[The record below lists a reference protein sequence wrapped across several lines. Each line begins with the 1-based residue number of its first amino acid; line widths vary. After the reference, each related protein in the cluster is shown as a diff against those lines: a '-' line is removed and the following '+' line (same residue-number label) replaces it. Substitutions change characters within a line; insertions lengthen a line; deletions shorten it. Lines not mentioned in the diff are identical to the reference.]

1 MVSEGVFLETV
12 CINPSN
18 TMSASPV
25 NDFPGLYATAETGVF
40 WDKEECEITDDL
52 NAAQVL
58 KNMRKGLLG
67 GGHRGPVTFNAYGD
81 MTGRDFESTD
91 IKLNHF
97 PAGEK
102 NARHTKMLED
112 IVAWAA
118 EHPEPSTLMLVM
130 SDISQDFLDVVD
142 LLTTKKNYR
151 FIEVL
156 PHSPPPPPPRP
167 LMLTLLTNGDSSD

>member
-1 MVSEGVFLETV
+1 
-12 CINPSN
+12 
-18 TMSASPV
+18 
-25 NDFPGLYATAETGVF
+25 
-40 WDKEECEITDDL
+40 
-52 NAAQVL
+52 
-58 KNMRKGLLG
+58 MRKALLG

-81 MTGRDFESTD
+81 ITGRDFESTD

-151 FIEVL
+151 FNEVL
-156 PHSPPPPPPRP
+156 PHSPPPPPRP